1 MDEVDDCREHL
12 VLQQKADFDE
22 AASRGQVD
30 TPFLL
35 RVILVIDLHIAD
47 ALEQERD
54 QEVLVLGDQV
64 QDLTLLV
71 KASELDLSDRCPEFD
86 ALGADLRLILLGDV
100 RRDLAQT
107 CDIGAHLLV
116 LLLADLDQALH
127 GGLAD
132 ADIARLHGLIKDLAH
147 DKVALLLDLEVVRG
161 VGDGVQ
167 QRLDSQFAGFK
178 VGLVLADVVRKGEH
192 DLILQLCC

>member
-1 MDEVDDCREHL
+1 MRDVHLDEVDDCREHL

-64 QDLTLLV
+64 QDLTLFV
-71 KASELDLSDRCPEFD
+71 
-86 ALGADLRLILLGDV
+86 
-100 RRDLAQT
+100 
-107 CDIGAHLLV
+107 
-116 LLLADLDQALH
+116 
-127 GGLAD
+127 
-132 ADIARLHGLIKDLAH
+132 
-147 DKVALLLDLEVVRG
+147 
-161 VGDGVQ
+161 
-167 QRLDSQFAGFK
+167 
-178 VGLVLADVVRKGEH
+178 
-192 DLILQLCC
+192 